1 MNAAA
6 MNADPPIRAN
16 APANP
21 AAPDASQVTKLKLAG
36 FNIEPASA
44 ISRFTPKNLPRASG
58 GATSA
63 PSVASIPPSATPL
76 DPP

>member
-58 GATSA
+58 GGDVRSERLHR
-63 PSVASIPPSATPL
+63 SRHQRHR
-76 DPP
+76 